1 MPRSPTAQTLMEFLT
16 GSPSYLDQCRQSSA
30 RFRLVRHVSV
40 SRSCAC
46 RCRRRLLRCCSVGLR
61 WVSGLHQ
68 AVLQAAV
75 VQVVLHVYQTVAVP
89 GAVLHQVNEQ
99 TQTLVR
105 ERKEHKMQVREGR
118 QGRVYLKVERR
129 PFVVAPRD
137 ETSLTSTRTSKR
149 CSWGM

>member
-1 MPRSPTAQTLMEFLT
+1 MWRCTPAQTLMEFLA
-16 GSPSYLDQCRQSSA
+16 GSPCYLDQCRQSSA
-30 RFRLVRHVSV
+30 GFRLVRHVSLR
-40 SRSCAC
+40 RSCARR
-46 RCRRRLLRCCSVGLR
+46 RCRLLRCCSVSLR

-105 ERKEHKMQVREGR
+105 EGKENKMQVREGR